1 MNKIFNHFGRCFAF
15 AAALLTPFMATSC
28 DDDDNKSSDDPAK
41 VEISVNPAN
50 QEISGEASTI
60 NIAVRTEVEVAV
72 TTDADWL
79 SIGTPEKVDDLLKY
93 PIECQQNDTKAERTA
108 TITVTHAASNTRE
121 TATVT
126 QHPYSEAQE
135 PEEPT
140 EPADPQ
146 DATGIIKAMGM
157 GWNLGNNLDAHAN
170 GVSSETCWGNKAC
183 TQATMNAVKA
193 AGFKTVR
200 IPVTWLGHVSGS
212 GDNYKIDDAWLN
224 RVAEVVSYAENA
236 GLYAIVNIH
245 HDGADSQHW
254 LDIKTAATSSY
265 TNGKVK
271 EQLAAM
277 WTQIAN
283 KFADKGDFL
292 IFETLNEIHDGG
304 WGWGANRSDGGK
316 QYATLNEW
324 NQVAVDAIRATG
336 GNNAT
341 RWIGV
346 PGYVCNPDLTVESLV
361 IPTDPAGKILV
372 GVHDYDPYK
381 YTLEAQYNAWG
392 HLATSS
398 DNAPSENESQITST
412 FSKLKSAFIDKGYG
426 VYIGEIGCVHRDND
440 RAEAFRKYYLEY
452 VCKAAQTYGIA
463 PIYWDN
469 GSTGA
474 GRECSGLLDHGTGD
488 FINNGKDIID
498 IMVNAIENTDAN
510 YTLESIYNNTVI
522 N

>member
-15 AAALLTPFMATSC
+15 AAALLTPFLATSC

-41 VEISVNPAN
+41 VEISVNPAI

-60 NIAVRTEVEVAV
+60 NIVVRTEVEVAV

-108 TITVTHAASNTRE
+108 TITFTHAASNTRE

-200 IPVTWLGHVSGS
+200 IPVTWLGHVDASN
-212 GDNYKIDDAWLN
+212 NYKIDDAWLN
-224 RVAEVVSYAENA
+224 RVAEVVSFAENA
-236 GLYAIVNIH
+236 GLFAIINIH
-245 HDGADSQHW
+245 HDGADSKHW
-254 LDIKTAATSSY
+254 LDIKNAATTAATN
-265 TNGKVK
+265 TTVK
-271 EQLAAM
+271 EQLTSM

-304 WGWGANRSDGGK
+304 WGWGANRSDGGA

-346 PGYVCNPDLTVESLV
+346 PGYVCNPDLTVENLV
-361 IPTDPAGKILV
+361 VPTDPAGKVLV
-372 GVHDYDPYK
+372 AVHDYDPYK
-381 YTLEAQYNAWG
+381 YTLEAEYNAWG

-398 DNAPSENESQITST
+398 DKAPSENESQITST
-412 FSKLKSAFIDKGYG
+412 FSKLKTTFIDKGYG

-452 VCKAAQTYGIA
+452 VCKAAKTYGIA
-463 PIYWDN
+463 PIFWDN

-474 GRECSGLLDHGTGD
+474 GRECSGLINHSTGD

-498 IMVNAIENTDAN
+498 IMVNAIENTDAS
-510 YTLESIYNNTVI
+510 YTLESVYNNTKI
-522 N
+522 Q